1 MTTKIKICGLTTPDT
16 LDAALD
22 AGADFVGFVMVKASP
37 RYAGPALAKRLVNRA
52 RGRAKTV
59 LLFADMV
66 GPEMDDLVHDL
77 RPDMIQLHGRET
89 PLQIRNARTDWKI
102 PVIKAVGVSGA
113 EDLVG
118 LEAMEAADHLLLDAK
133 APKGAFYSG
142 GHGVAFDW
150 TLLSGRAVRRPWF
163 LAGGLNPDNV
173 ALAVARTGARQLD
186 VSSGVEAAP
195 GKELRPPAGSIAA
208 AGRPCPT
215 RPRGCGGRGA
225 AGGWATAAQ
234 LRCRLRRPL

>member
-37 RYAGPALAKRLVNRA
+37 RYAGPALAKRLVDRA

-89 PLQIRNARTDWKI
+89 PLQIRNARADWEI
-102 PVIKAVGVSGA
+102 PVIKAVGVAGA

-118 LEAMEAADHLLLDAK
+118 LEAMEASADHLLLDAK

-142 GHGVAFDW
+142 GHGLAFDW
-150 TLLSGRAVRRPWF
+150 TLLADREFRHPWF

-173 ALAVARTGARQLD
+173 AEALRITAAPMVD
-186 VSSGVEAAP
+186 VSSGVESAP
-195 GKELRPPAGSIAA
+195 GVKDADRIATFIQNA
-208 AGRPCPT
+208 
-215 RPRGCGGRGA
+215 
-225 AGGWATAAQ
+225 
-234 LRCRLRRPL
+234 RRS

>member
-1 MTTKIKICGLTTPDT
+1 MTAIKICGLTTVDT

-37 RYAGPALAKRLVNRA
+37 RYAAPRLAKRLVDLA

-77 RPDMIQLHGRET
+77 EPDMIQLHGRET
-89 PLQIRNARTDWKI
+89 ALQVRNARIDYQI

-113 EDLVG
+113 NDLAG
-118 LEAMEAADHLLLDAK
+118 LAAMEAAADHLLLDAK
-133 APKGAFYSG
+133 APKGAAYSG

-150 TLLSGRAVRRPWF
+150 TLLADRAFRHPWF

-173 ALAVARTGARQLD
+173 GEALRITGAPMLD
-186 VSSGVEAAP
+186 VSSGVESAP
-195 GKELRPPAGSIAA
+195 GVKDADRIAA
-208 AGRPCPT
+208 FIRNA
-215 RPRGCGGRGA
+215 
-225 AGGWATAAQ
+225 
-234 LRCRLRRPL
+234 RRS